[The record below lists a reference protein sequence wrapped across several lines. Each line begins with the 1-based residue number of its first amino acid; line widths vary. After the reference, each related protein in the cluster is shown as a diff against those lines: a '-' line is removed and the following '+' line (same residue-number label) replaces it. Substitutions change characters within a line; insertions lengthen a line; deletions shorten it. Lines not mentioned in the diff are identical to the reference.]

1 MMMVPDLIG
10 DLRRRIAELERE
22 VAELKRHDEES
33 RRSAAVPDEI
43 GSRPSFVSGADDEAG
58 VNPS

>member
-1 MMMVPDLIG
+1 MMMVPDLVG

-33 RRSAAVPDEI
+33 RAAVREP
-43 GSRPSFVSGADDEAG
+43 ADGTEDT
-58 VNPS
+58 V